1 MVVVI
6 VAAVAAVDDGDG
18 VDVEDDCVDEV
29 VGTVVAAE
37 IVDFDAFRALKV
49 VVVVV
54 VVDLDSSCLPG
65 RLALEA
71 WFERDTKA
79 FC

>member
-6 VAAVAAVDDGDG
+6 VAAVAAVGDGDG

-54 VVDLDSSCLPG
+54 VDLDSSCLPG